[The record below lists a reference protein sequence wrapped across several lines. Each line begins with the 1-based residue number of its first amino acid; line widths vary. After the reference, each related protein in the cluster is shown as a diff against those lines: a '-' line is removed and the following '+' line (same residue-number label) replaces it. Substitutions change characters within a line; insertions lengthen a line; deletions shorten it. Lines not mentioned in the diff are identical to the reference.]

1 MDDKNKFIS
10 FDIETLDITINT
22 TLFPPEKKD
31 QNMHYSQ
38 PFLRTTIVQL

>member
-31 QNMHYSQ
+31 QKQDFKRIKYS
-38 PFLRTTIVQL
+38 LL